1 MSKAPK
7 GSYKAFALKAI
18 PIALLVGGLA
28 YYASSRFSL
37 GIDPQEN
44 TCLPWRVF
52 VIDKHD
58 VTPERGA
65 IFAFKAKDLR
75 PFFQEGT
82 HMIKVIDGLPGDRVK
97 VTPEQVLVNG
107 KEVGEGLRLSK
118 PLKKPAGRFVRE
130 EIVPA
135 NKYWFMGKT
144 LDSFDS
150 RYWGYVQKSDL
161 IGRAYPIW

>member
-1 MSKAPK
+1 MTKVR
-7 GSYKAFALKAI
+7 GSYVTFALKAV
-18 PIALLVGGLA
+18 PLAAVAGALALYLSNR
-28 YYASSRFSL
+28 YSL

-52 VIDKHD
+52 VIDKQD

-75 PFFQEGT
+75 PFFQQGT
-82 HMIKVIDGLPGDRVK
+82 HMIKVIDGLPGDLVK
-97 VTPEQVLVNG
+97 VTKEKVLVNG
-107 KEVGEGLRLSK
+107 VEVGEGLGLAR
-118 PLKKPAGRFVRE
+118 PLKRPAGRFVRE

-135 NKYWFMGKT
+135 SSYWFMGKT

-150 RYWGYVQKSDL
+150 RYWGYVAEADL

>member
-1 MSKAPK
+1 MSKAK
-7 GSYKAFALKAI
+7 GSYLAFAVKAV
-18 PIALLVGGLA
+18 PLALVAGCLA
-28 YYASSRFSL
+28 FYLSTRFSV

-52 VIDKHD
+52 VIDKAD
-58 VTPERGA
+58 VIPARGA

-75 PFFQEGT
+75 PYFQPGT
-82 HMIKVIDGLPGDRVK
+82 HMIKVIDGLPGDLVK
-97 VTPEQVLVNG
+97 VTNEMVLVNG
-107 KEVGEGLRLSK
+107 SQVGEGLELSK
-118 PLKKPAGRFVRE
+118 PLKRPESRFIRE
-130 EIVPA
+130 EIVPD

-150 RYWGYVQKSDL
+150 RYWGYVAKDDL

>member
-1 MSKAPK
+1 MSKAQK

-18 PIALLVGGLA
+18 PIALVVGGLA
-28 YYASSRFSL
+28 YYASSRYSL

-58 VTPERGA
+58 VTPERGV
-65 IFAFKAKDLR
+65 IFAFKTKDLR
-75 PFFQEGT
+75 PFFKEGT
-82 HMIKVIDGLPGDRVK
+82 HMIKVIDGLPGDRVN
-97 VTPEQVLVNG
+97 VTPQQVLVNG

-144 LDSFDS
+144 PDSFDS